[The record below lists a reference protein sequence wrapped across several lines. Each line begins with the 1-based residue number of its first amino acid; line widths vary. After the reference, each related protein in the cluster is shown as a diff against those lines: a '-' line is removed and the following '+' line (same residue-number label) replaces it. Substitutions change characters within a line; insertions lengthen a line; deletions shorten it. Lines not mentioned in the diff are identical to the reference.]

1 MGMPQL
7 VVTAVLVEARSKS
20 EVARDYGVSRR
31 WVITLVQRYLAA
43 GAPACSP
50 ARVGRGGARP
60 GPPTSSRTRSSQSAG
75 YRPARTRKPAPPPS
89 PPICSAGTAPAPRSP
104 PSGGSS
110 PPGASSPR
118 SRTSGPRAATS
129 ASRPPNPT
137 NTLADRHHPLAAGR
151 WPTAPT
157 PLPRGP
163 RAAPVQRGRPASGVL
178 TVHTDTPV
186 HPTDAAR
193 DLIGALAPTFGH
205 ALDPMRSITAAARLV
220 QGATAGVVVTRA
232 GRLLALP
239 GLPAHPL
246 LTAGSLVLAEVARHL
261 AGDGEYTQ
269 FLRPAPG
276 PAPTTG
282 HVRVAALDCA
292 VDRAGPRDV
301 PVR

>member
-1 MGMPQL
+1 
-7 VVTAVLVEARSKS
+7 
-20 EVARDYGVSRR
+20 
-31 WVITLVQRYLAA
+31 
-43 GAPACSP
+43 
-50 ARVGRGGARP
+50 
-60 GPPTSSRTRSSQSAG
+60 
-75 YRPARTRKPAPPPS
+75 
-89 PPICSAGTAPAPRSP
+89 
-104 PSGGSS
+104 
-110 PPGASSPR
+110 
-118 SRTSGPRAATS
+118 
-129 ASRPPNPT
+129 
-137 NTLADRHHPLAAGR
+137 
-151 WPTAPT
+151 
-157 PLPRGP
+157 
-163 RAAPVQRGRPASGVL
+163 VL

-193 DLIGALAPTFGH
+193 DLIGAVVPTFGH

-301 PVR
+301 PVRRTRPGSRCARRCRSRGRRGHRVSAAGHAHIDPAWLWPVRETMRKVARTTAGVAVTKAWGLGEQQQQFS